1 MMSILFDE
9 LIKEDLITGEQLQD
23 AKDKQLGAKKPL
35 HEVLVD
41 MGFLKEADLLRVA
54 ARVFKMPVSDLKE
67 GEIDPA
73 STKLIPYD
81 MAKRYG
87 VFPLRKE
94 GKTLVVAMSNP
105 EDVVA
110 IDDLSIKTGSP
121 LKTVL
126 SAKSA
131 IDRCMEKYYQSD
143 DMVYD
148 LLKNMVSEGQVEV
161 IPEKAQ
167 GKEEAYLGDIGVD
180 SSPVVRLM
188 NLLLSDALKSRSSD
202 IHIEPYE
209 EFTEV
214 RYRID
219 GDLKSIMKIPAK
231 LHPALMVRLKI
242 LSELDISEKRKTQDG
257 RLRVVI
263 DGRRVD
269 VRVSIIP
276 TYHGEK
282 AVLRLLDTKQGKV
295 DLEKIGMPRESMEVF
310 TDTITRPQGMILVTG
325 PTGSGKTST
334 LYAVLNRIKSEAKN
348 IITIEDPVEYLLDG
362 INQIQLDPVK
372 NVTFASGLRSILRQ
386 DPNVILVGEIRDKDT
401 ADIAFRAS
409 LTGHLVLSTVHTNSS
424 VATITRL
431 LDIGLEPYLIS
442 SSIMMIIA
450 QRLVRLI
457 CPHCKEEYVPD
468 DKVIKRFQAYLDKD
482 RVKFYHGKGCD
493 KCGYTGYMG
502 RTAIFEVLPFNEK
515 IRAIISAGKSEDVL
529 MKQAREDGMRT
540 LAESGLEKVAEGLTT
555 LEELAKVVDVAE
567 GPVEKPAVKPE
578 KRERPLI
585 LIVDDEEDIRKV
597 LGKRLEMAGY
607 QVMTA
612 GNGKAG
618 IETAAREKPDLI
630 IMDVMMPEMNGFE
643 ATEALRSKIETAVIP
658 VIMLTAKQDKESELT
673 GIKAGADDYLTK
685 PFDKEKLLARI
696 EMLLRRKARS

>member
-1 MMSILFDE
+1 MD
-9 LIKEDLITGEQLQD
+9 
-23 AKDKQLGAKKPL
+23 
-35 HEVLVD
+35 
-41 MGFLKEADLLRVA
+41 
-54 ARVFKMPVSDLKE
+54 
-67 GEIDPA
+67 
-73 STKLIPYD
+73 
-81 MAKRYG
+81 
-87 VFPLRKE
+87 
-94 GKTLVVAMSNP
+94 
-105 EDVVA
+105 
-110 IDDLSIKTGSP
+110 
-121 LKTVL
+121 
-126 SAKSA
+126 
-131 IDRCMEKYYQSD
+131 KYYQSD
-143 DMVYD
+143 DAVYD
-148 LLKNMVSEGQVEV
+148 LLKNMVSEGRVEV
-161 IPEKAQ
+161 IQDKAQ
-167 GKEEAYLGDIGVD
+167 DKEDACLADIGVD

-242 LSELDISEKRKTQDG
+242 LSELDIAEKRKTQDG

-282 AVLRLLDTKQGKV
+282 AVLRLLDTKQGRV
-295 DLEKIGMPRESMEVF
+295 DLERIGMPKESLEVF
-310 TDTITRPQGMILVTG
+310 ADTITRPQGMILVTG

-334 LYAVLNRIKSEAKN
+334 LYAVLNRIRSETKN

-362 INQIQLDPVK
+362 INQIQVDPVK
-372 NVTFASGLRSILRQ
+372 DVTFASGLRSILRQ

-457 CPHCKEEYVPD
+457 CTNCKEEYVPD
-468 DKVIKRFQAYLDKD
+468 DKAVKRFRAYLDKG
-482 RVKFYHGKGCD
+482 RTKFYHGKGCD
-493 KCGYTGYMG
+493 KCGYTGYLG

-515 IRAIISAGKSEDVL
+515 IRAIISGGKSEDAL
-529 MKQAREDGMRT
+529 MEQAREDGMRT

-555 LEELAKVVDVAE
+555 IEELAKVVDVAE
-567 GPVEKPAVKPE
+567 GPAEKPAVKPE
-578 KRERPLI
+578 EREQPLI

-597 LGKRLEMAGY
+597 LGKRLETAGY
-607 QVMTA
+607 RVIA
-612 GNGKAG
+612 AANGRAG
-618 IETAAREKPDLI
+618 IEMAAREKPDII

-643 ATEALRSKIETAVIP
+643 ATEVLRSKLETAVIP
-658 VIMLTAKQDKESELT
+658 IIMLTAKQDKESELA

-696 EMLLRRKARS
+696 EMLLRRRTRP